1 MIKNISFSKLFL
13 QLFCVSIFV
22 CSILYLLNY
31 IFLPDNS
38 VFYNEN
44 GSSYCQDISNF
55 ELDIFNYDYQYVY
68 PESCDQERYYSVF
81 SNPANLISTE
91 HPYQTRPIFVIF
103 IYFINLLVGLFVGS
117 NEIFS
122 LQISNLIGHI
132 SILTFATSLILITF
146 PKLSDLK
153 LTEKL
158 LFHSLILFSPLIKY
172 ALFDPSHQ
180 TLTYLNIA
188 IMVYVLKNFES
199 INFSKLSILLGF
211 LFLAHRPFLLV
222 FVVYFFYLTK
232 LKINKKNIIL
242 GIKGSV
248 YVLLPYIAYRYF
260 ILFLGYE
267 LYDGLTKK
275 WGQFIWIFDFVRGRV
290 RYESDWHCVTMP
302 KNFECYFQDTSNAL
316 LYLLI
321 PFLSVVTLFLT
332 KKLNSNL
339 ELIIFKSSIYYYLF
353 WSLIGWYPPLRFNLY
368 SLNYLLVL
376 LLSIGFFK
384 TKKKTEKV
392 FLLTSNIIFFAS
404 SSHWNNPNII
414 NIEIMFILSIVLF
427 GIYLIT
433 TLLNFFS
440 KTSEEVT

>member
-13 QLFCVSIFV
+13 QLFCFSIFV

-38 VFYNEN
+38 VFYNES
-44 GSSYCQDISNF
+44 GSYCQDISNF
-55 ELDIFNYDYQYVY
+55 ELNIFNYDYQYVY

-81 SNPANLISTE
+81 SNPVNLISTE

-232 LKINKKNIIL
+232 LKINKKNIIF

>member
-38 VFYNEN
+38 VFYNES
-44 GSSYCQDISNF
+44 GSYCQDIPNF
-55 ELDIFNYDYQYVY
+55 ELNIFNYDYQYVY

-316 LYLLI
+316 LYLLV
-321 PFLSVVTLFLT
+321 PFLSVVILFLT

-376 LLSIGFFK
+376 LLVIGYFK
-384 TKKKTEKV
+384 IEKNSEKL
-392 FLLTSNIIFFAS
+392 FLLTSNFLFFVS

-414 NIEIMFILSIVLF
+414 NVDIKFILSIVLF
-427 GIYLIT
+427 TIYLII
-433 TLLNFFS
+433 TLLSFFN
-440 KTSEEVT
+440 KTSDEAT

>member
-13 QLFCVSIFV
+13 QLFCFSIFV

-38 VFYNEN
+38 VFYNES
-44 GSSYCQDISNF
+44 GSYCQDISNF
-55 ELDIFNYDYQYVY
+55 ELNIFNYDYQYVY

-153 LTEKL
+153 LPEKL

-232 LKINKKNIIL
+232 LKINKKNIIF

-376 LLSIGFFK
+376 LLVIGYFK
-384 TKKKTEKV
+384 IEKNSEKL
-392 FLLTSNIIFFAS
+392 FLLTSNFLFFVS
-404 SSHWNNPNII
+404 SSHWNNPNILNVDI
-414 NIEIMFILSIVLF
+414 KFILSIVLF
-427 GIYLIT
+427 TIYLII
-433 TLLNFFS
+433 TLLSFFN
-440 KTSEEVT
+440 KTSDEA

>member
-1 MIKNISFSKLFL
+1 
-13 QLFCVSIFV
+13 
-22 CSILYLLNY
+22 
-31 IFLPDNS
+31 
-38 VFYNEN
+38 
-44 GSSYCQDISNF
+44 
-55 ELDIFNYDYQYVY
+55 
-68 PESCDQERYYSVF
+68 
-81 SNPANLISTE
+81 
-91 HPYQTRPIFVIF
+91 
-103 IYFINLLVGLFVGS
+103 
-117 NEIFS
+117 
-122 LQISNLIGHI
+122 
-132 SILTFATSLILITF
+132 
-146 PKLSDLK
+146 
-153 LTEKL
+153 
-158 LFHSLILFSPLIKY
+158 
-172 ALFDPSHQ
+172 
-180 TLTYLNIA
+180 
-188 IMVYVLKNFES
+188 MVYVLKNFES

-232 LKINKKNIIL
+232 LKINKKNIIF

>member
-1 MIKNISFSKLFL
+1 MIKNKSFSKLFL
-13 QLFCVSIFV
+13 QLFCFSIFV
-22 CSILYLLNY
+22 CSILYLINY
-31 IFLPDNS
+31 ILIPDNS
-38 VFYNEN
+38 VFYNES
-44 GSSYCQDISNF
+44 GSYCQDISNF
-55 ELDIFNYDYQYVY
+55 ELEIFNYEYQYIY

-81 SNPANLISTE
+81 SNPVNLISTE

-103 IYFINLLVGLFVGS
+103 IYFINLLIGLFFRS

-132 SILTFATSLILITF
+132 SILAFATSLILNTF
-146 PKLSDLK
+146 PKLSYLK
-153 LTEKL
+153 LSEKL
-158 LFHSLILFSPLIKY
+158 LFHSIILFSPLIKY

-222 FVVYFFYLTK
+222 FIVYFLYLTK
-232 LKINKKNIIL
+232 LKVNKKNILL
-242 GIKGSV
+242 GIKGSA
-248 YVLLPYIAYRYF
+248 YILLPYIAYRLV
-260 ILFLGYE
+260 ILSFGYE

-275 WGQFIWIFDFVRGRV
+275 WGQFIWIFDFVRGKV
-290 RYESDWHCVTMP
+290 RYASDWHCVTIP
-302 KNFECYFQDTSNAL
+302 KNFECYFQDTSNTL

-321 PFLSVVTLFLT
+321 PLLSVVTMFLT
-332 KKLNSNL
+332 KKLNSDI
-339 ELIIFKSSIYYYLF
+339 ELIIFKSSFYYYLF

-376 LLSIGFFK
+376 LLVLGYFK
-384 TKKKTEKV
+384 IEKNSEKL
-392 FLLTSNIIFFAS
+392 FLLTSNFIFFVS

-414 NIEIMFILSIVLF
+414 NVDTMFILSIVLF
-427 GIYLIT
+427 AIYLII
-433 TLLNFFS
+433 TLLSFFS
-440 KTSEEVT
+440 KTSDEAT